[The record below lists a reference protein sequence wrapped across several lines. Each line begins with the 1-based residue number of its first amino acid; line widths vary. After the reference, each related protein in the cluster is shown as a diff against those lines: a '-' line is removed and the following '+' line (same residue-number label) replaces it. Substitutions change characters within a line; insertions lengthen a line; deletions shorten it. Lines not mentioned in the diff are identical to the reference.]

1 MNQEIVIAT
10 ENEGKLDEIRFV
22 LASILSKDSYT
33 VRSLK
38 DFPHIRLPEETG
50 NTFEENAL
58 QKAQFVYN
66 ETGLWSLADDSG
78 LEVASLDGR
87 PGVYSKRFAG
97 ENASDEDNNDK
108 LLTELAQFQNGG
120 RSAAFRCVLAF
131 VYDVPSDDS
140 DLEDDIDILSE
151 FFSGVVEGSI
161 ITSPKGENGFGY
173 DPLFVPDGFEKTM
186 AELSP
191 EVKNSISHRG
201 LALELFKEFL
211 EDSF

>member
-1 MNQEIVIAT
+1 MSQDIVIAT
-10 ENEGKLDEIRFV
+10 ENEGKLDEIKYV
-22 LASILSKDSYT
+22 LANALGEDAYT
-33 VRSLK
+33 VRSLA
-38 DFPHIRLPEETG
+38 DFPHLRLPEETG

-58 QKAQFVYN
+58 TKAQFVYN

-97 ENASDEDNNDK
+97 PDATDEDNNDK
-108 LLTELAQFQNGG
+108 LITELLEFQNGG
-120 RSAAFRCVLAF
+120 RSASFRCVLAF
-131 VYDVPSDDS
+131 VFDIPSVDS

-151 FFSGVVEGSI
+151 FFSGIVEGSI
-161 ITSPKGENGFGY
+161 LTSPKGENGFGY
-173 DPLFVPDGFEKTM
+173 DPLFVPDGFDKTM

-211 EDSF
+211 LESF